1 MLVVTRKKNQVI
13 VIGDNIVIKVIDII
27 DGEYVK
33 IGVEAPKSVSIHR
46 LEVFDTIVKE
56 NKAGQH
62 DPITLNKTVL
72 NELGKL
78 FKNRA
83 GAENKKDE
91 ETMQNKIEK

>member
-13 VIGDNIVIKVIDII
+13 VIGDDIVIKVIDIM

-33 IGVEAPKSVSIHR
+33 IGVEAPKDVSIHR

-56 NKAGQH
+56 NKAGQYRP
-62 DPITLNKTVL
+62 DAINKTVL

-83 GAENKKDE
+83 GEEHKKDG
-91 ETMQNKIEK
+91 

>member
-13 VIGDNIVIKVIDII
+13 VIGDDIVIKVIDII

-33 IGVEAPKSVSIHR
+33 IGVEAPKNISVHR

-56 NKAGQH
+56 NRAGQH
-62 DPITLNKTVL
+62 HPNAINKTVM

-83 GAENKKDE
+83 GKETKKDA
-91 ETMQNKIEK
+91 